1 MMKFFLEK
9 LKINKQLAN
18 NHHDVWIAE
27 SIWQGSAK
35 TDIQQRFAEPEAS
48 RLCQQVDDAAILAD
62 LLEYMA
68 KEMRNQ

>member
-1 MMKFFLEK
+1 MSNELYNDLYKAFDKEVLK
-9 LKINKQLAN
+9 LLL
-18 NHHDVWIAE
+18 
-27 SIWQGSAK
+27 K
-35 TDIQQRFAEPEAS
+35 TDIRRRFLEPKAS

>member
-1 MMKFFLEK
+1 MTDKELMYELYKAFDKEVFK
-9 LKINKQLAN
+9 LLL
-18 NHHDVWIAE
+18 
-27 SIWQGSAK
+27 K

-48 RLCQQVDDAAILAD
+48 RLCQQIDDAAILAD